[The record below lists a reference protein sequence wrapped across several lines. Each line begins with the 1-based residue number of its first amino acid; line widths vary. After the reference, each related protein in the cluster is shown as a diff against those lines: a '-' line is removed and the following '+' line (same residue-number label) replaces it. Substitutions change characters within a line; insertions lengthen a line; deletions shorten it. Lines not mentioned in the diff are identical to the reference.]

1 MAQLGYKNEIIDNFV
16 SEFKSRIVAE
26 TGIPSDKDH
35 LGKIILQSLKD
46 DPDFV
51 LQIDGGTGEA
61 ETNGSMLRRSIQC
74 ATSFR
79 NQGLKTGD
87 TIVLMAPNHLDQ
99 AVPFNASLYLG
110 IAIAAIDRFLGVNEL
125 KHAFNIIKPKIV
137 FCQSEKVQDV
147 QKAVAILNLDSK
159 VISFDTSADTISFSE
174 MLKLHSDEIDVENFK
189 PADFDPEDT
198 IAVLISTSG
207 TTGLPKSA
215 ALTHMNL
222 AINGLMI
229 CSFATKLPPTRAA
242 IIVSPLQWLSGLLHY
257 IFSSLFKYTRV
268 KSSRPLTTEHV
279 LEMIGKYKP
288 TFMVASPTMMTTIL
302 NAGKKANSDFS
313 CFEVIYLGGSAV
325 PKTLVEELRIM
336 APNAFVTDIYGM
348 SEVGSTSFQGVNYP
362 IGSCGKPLA
371 HLQYKLVNVETGE
384 EIKEPNK
391 CGELW
396 LKCPGGFKGYYNN
409 PEATA
414 EVLSKDGWFMTGDL
428 MYRDEEWNFFFV
440 ERIKLLLK
448 YRNHQISPVELE
460 TVIRQ
465 HPGVLDVAV
474 TSLPDEEC
482 GDLPVAC
489 VIPRLG
495 ANLTETEIIDL
506 VKEKLTDTKQ
516 LRGGVIFLK
525 ELPLTTST
533 KVHRRKLKE
542 IAISRLR

>member
-1 MAQLGYKNEIIDNFV
+1 MTQVTYKNEVIDNYM
-16 SEFKSRIVAE
+16 SEFTSRIISE
-26 TGIPSDKDH
+26 TRTPSDQYH
-35 LGKIILQSLKD
+35 LGKIILQSFKD

-51 LQIDGGTGEA
+51 LQIHGGTGES

-74 ATSFR
+74 ATTFR
-79 NQGLKTGD
+79 NLGLKTGD

-99 AVPFNASLYLG
+99 PVPFYAALYLG
-110 IAIAAIDRFLGVNEL
+110 IAIAAIDRFLGVSEL
-125 KHAFNIIKPKIV
+125 EYTFNIIKPKII

-159 VISFDTSADTISFSE
+159 IVSFDTSSDTISLSE
-174 MLKLHSDEIDVENFK
+174 MLQRHSDEIDVENFK

-198 IAVLISTSG
+198 IALLISTSG

-215 ALTHMNL
+215 SLTHMNM
-222 AINGLMI
+222 AANAPTI
-229 CSFATKLPPTRAA
+229 CAFAKNIPPTRSLL
-242 IIVSPLQWLSGLLHY
+242 IVAPLQWLSVLMNNL
-257 IFSSLFKYTRV
+257 FSSIYKYTRIQ
-268 KSSRPLTTEHV
+268 SSHTLTTEHI

-288 TFMVASPTMMTTIL
+288 TFMILSPTMMTTLL

-313 CFEVIYLGGSAV
+313 CFEVIHLGGSAV

-336 APNAFVTDIYGM
+336 AANAKVADGYGM
-348 SEVGSTSFQGVNYP
+348 SEMGCIAFYSFDSPV
-362 IGSCGKPLA
+362 GSCGKPFA
-371 HLQYKLVNVETGE
+371 HLKYKLVNIETGE
-384 EIKEPNK
+384 EIKEPNRN
-391 CGELW
+391 GELW
-396 LKCPGGFKGYYNN
+396 IKSPGGFKGYYNN

-414 EVLSKDGWFMTGDL
+414 EVLSKDGWFMTGDM
-428 MYRDEEWNFFFV
+428 MYRDDEWNFYFV

-460 TVIRQ
+460 DVIRQ
-465 HPGVLDVAV
+465 HPGVQDVAV
-474 TSLPDEEC
+474 TSLPDAEC

-495 ANLTETEIIDL
+495 AALTETEIKDL

-542 IAISRLR
+542 IALARLR